1 MSALKIYR
9 NKKPL
14 AKKPTGNK
22 HQRQRRD
29 RGLYQNVVHVSVD
42 RSRSTATILLQL
54 IVIALS

>member
-1 MSALKIYR
+1 MSAVKIYR

-22 HQRQRRD
+22 HQRQGRD
-29 RGLYQNVVHVSVD
+29 RGLYQNVVNCTVD
-42 RSRSTATILLQL
+42 GSRSTATILLQL